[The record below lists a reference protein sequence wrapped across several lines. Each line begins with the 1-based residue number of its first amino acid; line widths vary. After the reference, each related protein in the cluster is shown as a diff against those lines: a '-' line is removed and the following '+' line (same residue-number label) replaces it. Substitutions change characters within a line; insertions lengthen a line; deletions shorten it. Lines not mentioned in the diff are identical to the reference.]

1 MELAVI
7 GGSGAY
13 DLLAG
18 ALRVRATI
26 GRRETPFGPSAA
38 VHVVS
43 FGGRE
48 LLFMSRHGERAY
60 ATTAR
65 FVNYRA
71 NIYALRDL
79 GAERVVAW
87 SGPGA
92 IDPSLEVG
100 QYVVP
105 DDVLDETHAREDTF
119 FTGGTVGFVRQSP
132 VFCPTLRAAVVDA
145 CLRGDRPV
153 RDGGT
158 YCCTEGP
165 RLETPAEI
173 RKLRLLGGDLVGMT
187 LCPEVFL
194 ARELGM
200 CYAAI
205 CYVTNLAEGTV
216 DRPFR
221 PGVLFE
227 GLLTEEEAER
237 VNTAV
242 QGFVGVIERLA
253 ENLCQGGETVD
264 SGSLPQYGRG
274 ADGCVCSRL
283 MERYIRRGTVGE
295 DWRGWIGR

>member
-1 MELAVI
+1 VGLAII

-18 ALRVRATI
+18 ALSVHAAI
-26 GRRETPFGPSAA
+26 GRRETPFGPSAP

-43 FGGRE
+43 LGGRE
-48 LLFMSRHGERAY
+48 VLFMSRHGERGY
-60 ATTAR
+60 STTAR

-71 NIYALRDL
+71 NVYALRDL

-92 IDPSLEVG
+92 IDASLEIG

-119 FTGGTVGFVRQSP
+119 FTGGTVGFIRQSP
-132 VFCPTLRAAVVDA
+132 VFCPTLRAAALDA
-145 CLRGDRPV
+145 CLQGERPV

-165 RLETPAEI
+165 RLESPAQI
-173 RKLRLLGGDLVGMT
+173 RKLRLLGGHLVGMT

-200 CYAAI
+200 CYAAV
-205 CYVTNLAEGTV
+205 CYVTNLAEGIV
-216 DRPFR
+216 ERPFR

-227 GLLTEEEAER
+227 GLLGDEEAAQVR
-237 VNTAV
+237 AAV
-242 QGFVGVIERLA
+242 DGFVGIVERLA
-253 ENLCQGGETVD
+253 MGLTMGLSPLSHHPRD
-264 SGSLPQYGRG
+264 SG
-274 ADGCVCSRL
+274 ACVCSRL
-283 MERYIRRGTVGE
+283 MERYIRRGVVGE
-295 DWRGWIGR
+295 DWRGWVGR